1 MHTIKALFDI
11 DLQLFSDG
19 AAAGAAPA
27 GDGGDGAQQTGANAL
42 PKAETKRPG
51 SSRRGRSGDYD
62 NVVFGKAPDAEP
74 AENDASP
81 APEGNNAQGKG
92 TKSGVTTTS
101 DALEAKRQAFRE
113 MIEGEYKDQYTEAFQ
128 SAFNSRFKAM
138 KGMEQSLEAQKPIID
153 MLMQRHGIADGD
165 VSKLAQ
171 AIEQD
176 DGYWAAAA
184 EDAGMTVEQYK
195 AMQKFERENA
205 ELRKILQRQRGQE
218 MAQQKLNQWYTE
230 AEKVKETYPAFD
242 FRAETQNR
250 DFMGLLRSGL
260 TVQQAYEL
268 VHMDEIKEAAAHAA
282 AETTGRQMTAN
293 LRAKASRPRE
303 NGTSTQSAAPIRKDK
318 ASELTRE
325 DRAEIVRRAARG
337 EHIEF

>member
-1 MHTIKALFDI
+1 MHTTTTLFDI

-19 AAAGAAPA
+19 AAAGAPS
-27 GDGGDGAQQTGANAL
+27 GDGGEGTQQTGASTL
-42 PKAETKRPG
+42 PKADTQRPG

-74 AENDASP
+74 AGSGTSST
-81 APEGNNAQGKG
+81 PEGTNAQGKG
-92 TKSGVTTTS
+92 TQSGVTTTS
-101 DALEAKRQAFRE
+101 DTLEAKRQAFRDL
-113 MIEGEYKDQYTEAFQ
+113 IEGEYKDQYTEAFQ
-128 SAFNSRFKAM
+128 SAFNSRFKMM

-165 VSKLAQ
+165 ISKLAK

-176 DGYWAAAA
+176 DGYWEAAAD
-184 EDAGMTVEQYK
+184 EAGLTVEQYK
-195 AMQKFERENA
+195 AMQRLERENE
-205 ELRKILQRQRGQE
+205 ELRKIRQRQQGQE
-218 MAQQKLNQWYTE
+218 MAQQKLNQWYAE
-230 AEKVKETYPAFD
+230 AEQVKQTYPAFD

-260 TVQQAYEL
+260 NVQQAYEL
-268 VHMDEIKEAAAHAA
+268 VHMDEIKEAAARTA

-293 LRAKASRPRE
+293 LKAKASRPRE

-318 ASELTRE
+318 ASELTRAE
-325 DRAEIVRRAARG
+325 RAEIVRRAARG
-337 EHIEF
+337 DRIEF